1 MEAMDFTKALHN
13 KTRMEMS
20 GSTAVKRITLADV
33 RDLLHAEVLNG
44 DDLSVNL
51 SAVGA
56 ADLLSDV
63 LATSKTGTLLL
74 TGLISTQVIRTA
86 VVADLCGVVF
96 VRGKKP
102 GDDILSLAKE
112 SNIPVLST
120 PLKMF
125 EAAGLLYRAITES
138 T

>member
-1 MEAMDFTKALHN
+1 MASVTGLQ
-13 KTRMEMS
+13 S
-20 GSTAVKRITLADV
+20 LTLSKV
-33 RDLLHAEVLNG
+33 RDLLGAEVLNG
-44 DDLSVNL
+44 DDLSIKVV
-51 SAVGA
+51 AVGA

-86 VVADLCGVVF
+86 IVADLCGVVF

-102 GDDILSLAKE
+102 GNEILALARE
-112 SNIPVLST
+112 SKIPVLGT

-125 EAAGLLYRAITES
+125 EAAGRLYMAISES
-138 T
+138 SR

>member
-1 MEAMDFTKALHN
+1 MA
-13 KTRMEMS
+13 
-20 GSTAVKRITLADV
+20 AVSLKSITLAEV
-33 RDLLHAEVLNG
+33 RDILSAEVLSG
-44 DDLSVNL
+44 EDLSIKVE
-51 SAVGA
+51 AIGA

-86 VVADLCGVVF
+86 IVADLCGVVF

-102 GDDILSLAKE
+102 GDEILSLAKA
-112 SNIPVLST
+112 SGIPVLGT

-125 EAAGLLYRAITES
+125 EAAGRLYMAFAES
-138 T
+138 R